1 MIDTFIGKTLADK
14 YRIDSVMRETELG
27 KVYHATHLLME
38 KPVAVKIL
46 SPALA
51 VDENIVKRFSAE
63 ARKVSDIS
71 NPHILNVKDFGA
83 DANGAVYIVYED
95 AQGETLKNSVV
106 RDGMFA
112 PERAVNITKQIAA
125 GLSAAHLKGLIHRN
139 LNSENI
145 LLTADDSVKVL
156 DLGTV
161 SDSETVDD
169 EISAQKIEY
178 LSPEQC
184 IDASNA
190 DERSDIYS
198 LGVILYEMLAGEVPF
213 KAETTS
219 DLMMKHAQEPPP
231 PLSAFRQDLP
241 AGIEPVILQA
251 LAKNPEMRHQ
261 NAAELIDDLNRVQRG
276 LIVTDTPVIVE
287 HQPISNNIWKTA
299 FVVLAGILLLSAA
312 MIWATSVKQTN
323 PTTTMQTD
331 ANAQPVQPINPPT
344 GMNEQG
350 LATIV
355 PITQDS
361 MANSN
366 VMTLPPG
373 VGGSDGNP
381 YWQSGK
387 VPPGAPVPQN
397 VQPPGVFVDPSNPNS
412 PSQFM
417 SDGSGNYYIMV
428 PQPTTTNSN
437 INTKPV
443 TTKTPKGNAENTTVQ
458 PSPVPTETPKP
469 TTSSTPEVKPAPAKT
484 PAPTPKPT
492 EKPKNAPSSTKTT
505 QSGKTQ
511 DG

>member
-71 NPHILNVKDFGA
+71 NPNILNVKDFGA

-95 AQGETLKNSVV
+95 ATGETLKNAIG

-125 GLSAAHLKGLIHRN
+125 GLSAAHIKGLIHGN

-145 LLTADDSVKVL
+145 LLTADDSVKIL
-156 DLGTV
+156 DLGTFG
-161 SDSETVDD
+161 SGATADD
-169 EISAQKIEY
+169 EISAPKIEY
-178 LSPEQC
+178 VSPEQC
-184 IDASNA
+184 VDTSNA
-190 DERSDIYS
+190 DARSDIYS

-213 KAETTS
+213 KAANASEI
-219 DLMMKHAQEPPP
+219 MMKHAQEPPP

-241 AGIEPVILQA
+241 AGIEPVVLQT

-261 NAAELIDDLNRVQRG
+261 NAAELIDDLNRVSRG
-276 LIVTDTPVIVE
+276 LVVSESPVVAP

-323 PTTTMQTD
+323 PTTMQTD

-361 MANSN
+361 MSNSN
-366 VMTLPPG
+366 AMTVPTTLE
-373 VGGSDGNP
+373 GSDGNP
-381 YWQSGK
+381 YWQSGR
-387 VPPGAPVPQN
+387 VPPGAPVPQS
-397 VQPPGVFVDPSNPNS
+397 VQPPGQFVDPNNPNS
-412 PSQFM
+412 PFM
-417 SDGSGNYYIMV
+417 RDESGNYFIMV
-428 PQPTTTNSN
+428 PQPTTSNSN
-437 INTKPV
+437 VNTKPA
-443 TTKTPKGNAENTTVQ
+443 TTKTPKGNAANTTVQ

-469 TTSSTPEVKPAPAKT
+469 QTSPTPEVKTPPAKT

-492 EKPKNAPSSTKTT
+492 EKPKTTPSSTKTT